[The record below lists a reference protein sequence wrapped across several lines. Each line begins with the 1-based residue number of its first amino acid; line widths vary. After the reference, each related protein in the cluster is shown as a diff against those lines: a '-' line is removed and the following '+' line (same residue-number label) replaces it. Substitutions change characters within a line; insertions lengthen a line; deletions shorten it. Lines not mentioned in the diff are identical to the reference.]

1 MALYYYKG
9 RSFGGKEISGL
20 LNTENMYLVAKRIKD
35 RGFVPVKIREVNTNS
50 FLYLLMAFFKRPSPN
65 ELAVFCRQFGAM
77 IEAGADII
85 ESLNFIINKT
95 QNRKMRNIFIDINW
109 HIKCGYSLADALK
122 NYPYVFSE
130 VFVAMIEAGEASGN
144 LSAIFEMLSGYYSDI
159 ARRSEKVKNVLAY
172 PCILGITSF
181 VVIIFLTIK
190 VLPVYAN
197 IYSSFGAKLPRSTQ
211 MLMWISSHIAQIFI
225 IALLLL
231 FALLPILSRCIKSER
246 LSYQLDKL
254 MLSIP
259 FVSELVK
266 KDLSAR
272 IMRVLYI
279 LVSSGIPILN
289 AIEIAADTVKNRV
302 MIRELQKM
310 MIGLSQGKN
319 LSEVLSEKV
328 FPPIMTKMVA
338 TGEEAGVLEKTLG
351 MVALM
356 HENDVDILQERLM
369 ALMEPV
375 IIIVFTIITAFIV
388 VSMVM
393 PMFEIYKLF

>member
-1 MALYYYKG
+1 
-9 RSFGGKEISGL
+9 
-20 LNTENMYLVAKRIKD
+20 
-35 RGFVPVKIREVNTNS
+35 
-50 FLYLLMAFFKRPSPN
+50 
-65 ELAVFCRQFGAM
+65 
-77 IEAGADII
+77 
-85 ESLNFIINKT
+85 
-95 QNRKMRNIFIDINW
+95 
-109 HIKCGYSLADALK
+109 
-122 NYPYVFSE
+122 
-130 VFVAMIEAGEASGN
+130 
-144 LSAIFEMLSGYYSDI
+144 
-159 ARRSEKVKNVLAY
+159 
-172 PCILGITSF
+172 
-181 VVIIFLTIK
+181 
-190 VLPVYAN
+190 
-197 IYSSFGAKLPRSTQ
+197 

-289 AIEIAADTVKNRV
+289 AIEIAAGTVKNRV